1 MLRQSCFLWRRRLG
15 GPRVPSLAAR
25 SFFSFPNPLT
35 NPDAL
40 TKTHQE
46 TKIVPF
52 SPEDMYDVVADV
64 DRYREFLPFCV
75 DSKVLRRPN
84 DNVMEASLRIGFKV
98 FTEAYTSRVIM
109 KRPEKIVIKSIESPT
124 FKRIE
129 RYAIRG
135 WPGVPGT
142 EC

>member
-1 MLRQSCFLWRRRLG
+1 
-15 GPRVPSLAAR
+15 
-25 SFFSFPNPLT
+25 
-35 NPDAL
+35 
-40 TKTHQE
+40 
-46 TKIVPF
+46 
-52 SPEDMYDVVADV
+52 
-64 DRYREFLPFCV
+64 
-75 DSKVLRRPN
+75 
-84 DNVMEASLRIGFKV
+84 MEASLRIGFKV